1 MRVIALKEHY
11 ATQRFLDGPWTQI
24 QGWARV
30 GGSALS
36 GRRGRLLEQLGDIDD
51 GRVSEMDAAGAV
63 DV

>member
-1 MRVIALKEHY
+1 MRVIALEEHY
-11 ATQRFLDGPWTQI
+11 ATQRFLDGPCTQI

-36 GRRGRLLEQLGDIDD
+36 GRRGSSARDIHD

-63 DV
+63 DA

>member
-1 MRVIALKEHY
+1 M
-11 ATQRFLDGPWTQI
+11 QRFLDGPWTQI

-36 GRRGRLLEQLGDIDD
+36 GRRGSSVRDIDD

-63 DV
+63 DA